1 MQVLKEGDEY
11 LLKSSEIVTV
21 FSMKDFV
28 LSLYNYDEKRDID
41 GFSLFILETDND
53 EKNQHY
59 KG

>member
-28 LSLYNYDEKRDID
+28 LSLYNYDEKEILMD
-41 GFSLFILETDND
+41 FHCLF
-53 EKNQHY
+53 
-59 KG
+59 